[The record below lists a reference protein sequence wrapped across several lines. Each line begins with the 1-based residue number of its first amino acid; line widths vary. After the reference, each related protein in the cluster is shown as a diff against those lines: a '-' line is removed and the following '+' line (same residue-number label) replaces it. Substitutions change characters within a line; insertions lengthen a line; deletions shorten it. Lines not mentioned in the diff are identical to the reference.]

1 MRKTMALFTV
11 AMACALPL
19 AASANP
25 QSSNTASVRPSTRG
39 GGPAQAPTPASP
51 AQAATPALET
61 RAQQLHAASP
71 HIITVQSKIDAAQAE
86 ARGIERLA
94 ALASQPLTGEY
105 REHLRG
111 LEQDLQSDVSEARHH
126 LDHLRS
132 AVRGMQN
139 DPSVNTDLGQA
150 DVALQQVRTELERFA
165 SAEGHGAAHASTA
178 DTRAFGTTLTR
189 GLNDAKRAMERVER
203 DLH

>member
-1 MRKTMALFTV
+1 VEARHKLR
-11 AMACALPL
+11 
-19 AASANP
+19 
-25 QSSNTASVRPSTRG
+25 RP
-39 GGPAQAPTPASP
+39 PAGTSRD
-51 AQAATPALET
+51 TALET

-94 ALASQPLTGEY
+94 ALESQPLTGEY
-105 REHLRG
+105 ANICAVSNRIC
-111 LEQDLQSDVSEARHH
+111 SPDVSEARHH

-150 DVALQQVRTELERFA
+150 DVALQQLRTELERFA

-189 GLNDAKRAMERVER
+189 GLNDAKRAMDRVER
-203 DLH
+203 DCTSP